1 MEIYDYIV
9 VGAGSSGCVV
19 AGRLSEDPAVRV
31 LLVEAGPDMNNFW
44 VRTPAGAGK
53 LFMNKRFNWAFDTE
67 PVPTLGGRTVYWPR
81 GKGLGG
87 SSAINGMIYMRG
99 QPSDFDHWAAL
110 GNEGWSW
117 NDVLPYFIRS
127 ETNQRGANA
136 YHGSQGPLHV
146 SDAAITHPT
155 ADDFIAA
162 AQQVGIGRS
171 DDLNGPPHEG
181 VAYRQYTIRN
191 GRRHTSYNAFVEPV
205 RHRRNLTV
213 RTGVR
218 VTRVLLEAGE
228 ATGIEVLDRDERRRI
243 VATRE
248 VILSGGALASPHLL
262 MLSGIGDAA
271 DLHRHGIAATV
282 ESPDVGR
289 HLQDHWFGSFA
300 WRVTPESS
308 YNHQLRGLRKYLEGA
323 RYLLTG
329 GGYLAVGAAP
339 VTAYARSEAGRP
351 EADLQLTVSPMTFK
365 FDASGN
371 PVVDNYPAIGG
382 SMVLLTPDSRG
393 HMALKSP
400 DPLHPPAFHPNYLSD
415 AGDIRRSLAGL
426 RMLRRIAEAAPLA
439 SRIVHE
445 LAPGAAV
452 TTDEQ
457 LLAHLKAN
465 GNSGWHQVGT
475 CRMGADAQAV
485 VDPRLR
491 VRGVT
496 RLRVIDASVM
506 PRIVA
511 GNTNAGCIMIGEK
524 GADMIRADA
533 AAPRAVSV

>member
-19 AGRLSEDPAVRV
+19 ASRLSEDPVIRV

-87 SSAINGMIYMRG
+87 SSSINGMIYMRG

-110 GNEGWSW
+110 GNTGWGW
-117 NDVLPYFIRS
+117 ADVLPYFIRS

-136 YHGSQGPLHV
+136 YHGGHGPLHV
-146 SDAAITHPT
+146 SDAAVTHPT

-162 AQQVGIGRS
+162 AQQVGIPRS
-171 DDLNGPPHEG
+171 ADLNGPPHEG

-191 GRRHTSYNAFVEPV
+191 GRRHTSYNAFIEPV

-218 VTRVLLEAGE
+218 VTRVLLAADQ
-228 ATGIEVLDRDERRRI
+228 ATGIEVLDQGERRQI
-243 VATRE
+243 AAARE

-271 DLHRHGIAATV
+271 ALHRHGITV
-282 ESPDVGR
+282 TLESPGVGR
-289 HLQDHWFGSFA
+289 DLQDHWFGSLA

-308 YNHQLRGLRKYLEGA
+308 YNHRLRGLRKYVEGA

-329 GGYLAVGAAP
+329 GGYLALGAAP
-339 VTAYARSEAGRP
+339 VTAYARSETGRP
-351 EADLQLTVSPMTFK
+351 EADLQLTVSAMTFK
-365 FDASGN
+365 FNASGD
-371 PVVDNYPAIGG
+371 PVVDDLPAIGG

-393 HMALKSP
+393 HMTLKSA
-400 DPLHPPAFHPNYLSD
+400 DPLQVPAFHPNYLSD
-415 AGDIRRSLAGL
+415 PSDIRRSITGL
-426 RMLRRIAEAAPLA
+426 RLLRRIAEAAPLA
-439 SRIVHE
+439 SRIVDE
-445 LAPGAAV
+445 LVPGA
-452 TTDEQ
+452 T
-457 LLAHLKAN
+457 
-465 GNSGWHQVGT
+465 
-475 CRMGADAQAV
+475 
-485 VDPRLR
+485 
-491 VRGVT
+491 VR
-496 RLRVIDASVM
+496 
-506 PRIVA
+506 
-511 GNTNAGCIMIGEK
+511 
-524 GADMIRADA
+524 
-533 AAPRAVSV
+533 

>member
-19 AGRLSEDPAVRV
+19 ASRLSEDPAVRV

-44 VRTPAGAGK
+44 VRTPAGGGK
-53 LFMNKRFNWAFDTE
+53 LFMDRRFNWAFDTE

-87 SSAINGMIYMRG
+87 SSSINGMIYMRG

-110 GNEGWSW
+110 GNLGWGW
-117 NDVLPYFIRS
+117 NEVLPYFVRS
-127 ETNQRGANA
+127 ETNQRGAND
-136 YHGSQGPLHV
+136 YHGARGPLHV

-162 AQQVGIGRS
+162 AQQIGIRRS
-171 DDLNGPPHEG
+171 EDLNGPPHEG

-191 GRRHTSYNAFVEPV
+191 GRRHTSYNAFIEPV
-205 RHRRNLTV
+205 RHRDNLTV

-218 VTRVLLEAGE
+218 VTRVALESGE
-228 ATGIEVLDRDERRRI
+228 ATGIEVLEHGERRMI
-243 VATRE
+243 AATRE

-271 DLHRHGIAATV
+271 ELRRHGIAATV
-282 ESPDVGR
+282 ESPGVGR
-289 HLQDHWFGSFA
+289 NLQDHWFGSFA
-300 WRVTPESS
+300 WRVTPGSS
-308 YNHQLRGLRKYLEGA
+308 YNHRLRGLRKYLEGV
-323 RYLLTG
+323 RYLLTR
-329 GGYLAVGAAP
+329 GGYLAIGAAP
-339 VTAYARSEAGRP
+339 VTAYARSEPGRP

-365 FDASGN
+365 FDASGA
-371 PVVDNYPAIGG
+371 PVVDDFPAIGG

-393 HMALKSP
+393 HMALKSS
-400 DPLHPPAFHPNYLSD
+400 DPLQAPAFHPNYLSD
-415 AGDIRRSLAGL
+415 AGDIRRSIAGL
-426 RMLRRIAEAAPLA
+426 RMMRRIAEAAPLA

-445 LAPGAAV
+445 LVPGAPA

-457 LLAHLKAN
+457 LLAHLKTN

-475 CRMGADAQAV
+475 CRMGVDETAV

-491 VRGVT
+491 VHGVG
-496 RLRVIDASVM
+496 RLRVVDASIM

-511 GNTNAGCIMIGEK
+511 GNTNAACIMIGEK

-533 AAPRAVSV
+533 APPRAVSI

>member
-19 AGRLSEDPAVRV
+19 ASRLSEDPAVRV

-44 VRTPAGAGK
+44 VRTPAGGGK
-53 LFMNKRFNWAFDTE
+53 LFMDRRFNWAFDTE

-87 SSAINGMIYMRG
+87 SSSINGMIYMRG
-99 QPSDFDHWAAL
+99 QPGDFDHWAAL
-110 GNEGWSW
+110 GNPGWSW
-117 NDVLPYFIRS
+117 AEVLPYFVRS
-127 ETNQRGANA
+127 ETNQRGANG
-136 YHGSQGPLHV
+136 YHGARGPLHV

-155 ADDFIAA
+155 ADDFIVA
-162 AQQVGIGRS
+162 AQQIGIRRS
-171 DDLNGPPHEG
+171 EDLNGPPHEG

-191 GRRHTSYNAFVEPV
+191 GRRHTSYNAFIEPV
-205 RHRRNLTV
+205 RHRGNLTV

-218 VTRVLLEAGE
+218 VTRVALEAGE
-228 ATGIEVLDRDERRRI
+228 ATGIEVLERGERRMI
-243 VATRE
+243 AATRE

-262 MLSGIGDAA
+262 MLSGIGDTAE
-271 DLHRHGIAATV
+271 LRRHGIAATV
-282 ESPDVGR
+282 DAPGVGR
-289 HLQDHWFGSFA
+289 NLQDHWFGSFA
-300 WRVTPESS
+300 WRVTPGSS
-308 YNHQLRGLRKYLEGA
+308 YNHRLRGLRKYLEGA
-323 RYLLTG
+323 RYLLTRS
-329 GGYLAVGAAP
+329 GYLAIGAAP
-339 VTAYARSEAGRP
+339 VTAYARSEPGRP

-365 FDASGN
+365 FDASGE
-371 PVVDNYPAIGG
+371 PVVDDFPAIGG

-393 HMALKSP
+393 HMALKSS
-400 DPLHPPAFHPNYLSD
+400 DPLQAPAFHPNYLSD
-415 AGDIRRSLAGL
+415 AGDIRRSIAGL
-426 RMLRRIAEAAPLA
+426 RMMRRIAEAAPLA

-445 LAPGAAV
+445 LVPGAPA

-457 LLAHLKAN
+457 LLAHLKTN

-475 CRMGADAQAV
+475 CRMGVDEWAV

-491 VRGVT
+491 VHGVG
-496 RLRVIDASVM
+496 RLRVVDASIM

-511 GNTNAGCIMIGEK
+511 GNTNAACIMIGEK

-533 AAPRAVSV
+533 APPRAVSI